1 MIDKIRISLK
11 EGMKRVK
18 WITMFLAE
26 RTRAETEIGKLMF
39 ESSKLES
46 KLENLYIDIGK
57 RVLELHQKGDNK
69 SVFNDFIIQQA
80 IAEIKDLKDAI
91 DDYKKQARE
100 LSNIQE

>member
-1 MIDKIRISLK
+1 MINKIRVSLK
-11 EGMKRVK
+11 EGMKRVR

-46 KLENLYIDIGK
+46 KMEKLYIDIGK
-57 RVLELHQKGDNK
+57 RAVELQQKGEK
-69 SVFNDFIIQQA
+69 SFFNDFIVQQA

-91 DDYKKQARE
+91 DDYKKQAKE
-100 LSNIQE
+100 LSNIEE

>member
-1 MIDKIRISLK
+1 MIDKIRVSVK
-11 EGMKRVK
+11 EGMKRVR

-46 KLENLYIDIGK
+46 KMEKLYIDIGK
-57 RVLELHQKGDNK
+57 RTLELHQKGDK
-69 SVFNDFIIQQA
+69 SVFNDFIVQQA

>member
-1 MIDKIRISLK
+1 MIDKIRISVK

-46 KLENLYIDIGK
+46 KLEKLYIDIGK
-57 RVLELHQKGDNK
+57 RVLELHQKGDK
-69 SVFNDFIIQQA
+69 SVFNDFIVQQA

>member
-46 KLENLYIDIGK
+46 KLEKLYIDVGK
-57 RVLELHQKGDNK
+57 RALELHQKSEK
-69 SVFNDFIIQQA
+69 SIFNDFIIQQA
-80 IAEIKDLKDAI
+80 SAEIKDLKDAI

>member
-1 MIDKIRISLK
+1 MIDKIRVSIK

-46 KLENLYIDIGK
+46 KLEKLYIDIGK
-57 RVLELHQKGDNK
+57 RVLELHQKGEK
-69 SVFNDFIIQQA
+69 SIFNDFIVQQA

>member
-1 MIDKIRISLK
+1 MIDKIRISVK

-18 WITMFLAE
+18 WIAMFLAE

-46 KLENLYIDIGK
+46 KLEKLYIDIGK
-57 RVLELHQKGDNK
+57 RVLELHQKGEK
-69 SVFNDFIIQQA
+69 SVFNDFIVQQA

-100 LSNIQE
+100 FSNIQE

>member
-1 MIDKIRISLK
+1 MIDKIRISIK

-46 KLENLYIDIGK
+46 KLEKLYIDIGK
-57 RVLELHQKGDNK
+57 RVLELHQKGEK
-69 SVFNDFIIQQA
+69 SILNDFIVQQA

>member
-1 MIDKIRISLK
+1 MIDKIRISMK
-11 EGMKRVK
+11 EGMKRLR

-26 RTRAETEIGKLMF
+26 RTRAETEIAKLMF

-46 KLENLYIDIGK
+46 KLDKLYSDIGK
-57 RVLELHQKGDNK
+57 RTLELQEKGEK
-69 SVFNDFIIQQA
+69 SIFNDFIIHQA
-80 IAEIKDLKDAI
+80 IAETKDLKDAI

>member
-1 MIDKIRISLK
+1 MIDKIRISVK

-18 WITMFLAE
+18 WLTMFLAE

-46 KLENLYIDIGK
+46 KLDNLYIDIGK
-57 RVLELHQKGDNK
+57 RVLELHQKGDK

-80 IAEIKDLKDAI
+80 IAEIKDLKEAI

-100 LSNIQE
+100 LSDIQE

>member
-1 MIDKIRISLK
+1 MIDKIRVSLK
-11 EGMKRVK
+11 EGMKRVR

-46 KLENLYIDIGK
+46 KMEKLYIDIGK
-57 RVLELHQKGDNK
+57 RAVELQQKGEK
-69 SVFNDFIIQQA
+69 FFFNDFIVQQA

-91 DDYKKQARE
+91 DDYKKQAKE
-100 LSNIQE
+100 LSNIEE